1 MKEKIGL
8 VEYTKKQDMLNCIT
22 HAVGAVAGVAVLV
35 LCLIKTVKT
44 GSARMVASA
53 VIYGLSFIL
62 VYTASAVYHGL
73 PPGELKRTARLIDHS
88 VLPVLIAGT
97 AAPSALVPLYNNNMV
112 CCIIVLV
119 LSWGSVIFGIVSKLF
134 FFEKTRTATVAVY
147 IVSCII
153 MLLSSVGVIDDINLH
168 ALNLL
173 ILGSVVYLIGGI
185 FCAVGRKRP
194 YFHVVFHIFVLIAS
208 LIHAWTIYTYV
219 LAV

>member
-8 VEYTKKQDMLNCIT
+8 VEYTKTQDMLNCIT
-22 HAVGAVAGVAVLV
+22 HAVGAVIGVVVLV
-35 LCLIKTVKT
+35 ASVIKTVEV
-44 GSARMVASA
+44 GSPRKIASA
-53 VIYGLSFIL
+53 VIFGLSFVL

-73 PPGELKRTARLIDHS
+73 PPGERKRTARLIDHS

-97 AAPSALVPLYNNNMV
+97 SAPSALVPLYNHNMT

-119 LSWGSVIFGIVSKLF
+119 LSWGSVIFGVVSKLF
-134 FFEKTRTATVAVY
+134 FFEKTRTATVVVY

-153 MLLSSVGVIDDINLH
+153 MLCCSVGVIDNVNLH

-185 FCAVGRKRP
+185 FCAIGRKRP
-194 YFHVVFHIFVLIAS
+194 YFHVVFHIIVLIAS
-208 LIHAWTIYTYV
+208 MIHAWTLYTYV
-219 LAV
+219 FAA